1 MRTDFVPRKEDRKGG
16 REASDVSKP
25 KKQSSKAETGG
36 SSAMPIFL
44 QRMRVSPKLKS
55 GQASSG
61 HEQEADRVASA
72 VQSSDTSSESRP
84 LLHATE
90 SAGAA
95 ERDSPSGRIMEQ
107 KIQET
112 QGSGSQIPS
121 AVRESL
127 EEKLGAD
134 FSSVRVHTDA
144 KANRLSNALGANA
157 FTTGNDIYFNQGRY
171 DPESKSGQGLLAHEL
186 THVVQQGGK
195 DSGAIQCDMMESLAP
210 TALGGFEIGMATHNA
225 PAAPGMEGTIVF
237 HPDPTGPYST
247 EITLIQTAN
256 VVDVAG
262 TTTPSSGAPV
272 DWTNVGTGGEAPR
285 NETRTP
291 LGGTFVDALYA
302 NTLQGSAV
310 TPDYVQAA
318 DIAARPAQNYHGWL
332 RSQSDVREASLYDYP
347 NTSFDSDFKFETVAK
362 GSDNQV
368 VYGSLE
374 WGFKIRSGIVSDE
387 FRRPHALESTEFD
400 ESLERFRG
408 YYTHEPIVL
417 YFDTDHDLP
426 IPGELTKLSDVTS
439 YMTRYPDVLLQVEG
453 YADETGPASHNRDLS
468 LRRADNVVTI
478 LTGIGVDPARI
489 DSVTV
494 GHGETTAFSAGS
506 PAAAAGSLRAN
517 RRAVITF
524 VRRASTPI
532 VP

>member
-1 MRTDFVPRKEDRKGG
+1 
-16 REASDVSKP
+16 
-25 KKQSSKAETGG
+25 
-36 SSAMPIFL
+36 MPIFL

-55 GQASSG
+55 GQASSA

-72 VQSSDTSSESRP
+72 VQSSDTSSQARP

-157 FTTGNDIYFNQGRY
+157 FTTGNDVYFNQGRY
-171 DPESKSGQGLLAHEL
+171 NPESKSGQGLLAHEL

-195 DSGAIQCDMMESLAP
+195 DAGVIQCDMMESLAP
-210 TALGGFEIGMATHNA
+210 TALGGFEIGMATRNA
-225 PAAPGMEGTIVF
+225 PLRPGMEGTILF
-237 HPDPTGPYST
+237 QPDPTGPYST

-256 VVDVAG
+256 LVDISG
-262 TTTPSSGAPV
+262 NTTTPGAPV
-272 DWTNVGTGGEAPR
+272 DWRHSGAGTEAPR
-285 NETRTP
+285 NEVRTP
-291 LGGTFVDALYA
+291 LDGTFIDAIYA
-302 NTLQGSAV
+302 EAPRGSAT
-310 TPDYVQAA
+310 TPDYVQPADFAA
-318 DIAARPAQNYHGWL
+318 DPVRNHHGWL
-332 RSQSDVREASLYDYP
+332 RSAADVREASLYDYP
-347 NTSFDSDFKFETVAK
+347 SSGSDRNFSFETVAK

-387 FRRPHALESTEFD
+387 FRRPHALESAEFG
-400 ESLERFRG
+400 EALERFRG

-426 IPGELTKLSDVTS
+426 MAGELTKLSDVTN
-439 YMTRYPDVLLQVEG
+439 YMRRYPDVLLQVEG
-453 YADETGPASHNRDLS
+453 YADETGPASHNVDLS
-468 LRRADNVVTI
+468 LRRAENVATI

-489 DSVTV
+489 DSLTV
-494 GHGETTAFSAGS
+494 GHGETTEFSTGS